1 MILMSYVNRPVRSAK
16 IVPAVSLLVMPHRQI
31 GVQAIV
37 GHASPAMTRHYTH
50 LGVESLRSAVE
61 SIPSC
66 GAVTVKA
73 LPMPAADDGRLQA
86 AKARLAQA
94 AEIVAAA
101 STADIAPGSAG
112 GAAGCFAVSGG
123 LPIGAFC
130 SAISYEALAVRGSML
145 WE

>member
-1 MILMSYVNRPVRSAK
+1 MAL
-16 IVPAVSLLVMPHRQI
+16 
-31 GVQAIV
+31 VQAIV

-73 LPMPAADDGRLQA
+73 LPAAADDGRLHA
-86 AKARLAQA
+86 AEARLAQA

-101 STADIAPGSAG
+101 STAEIAPGLRAE
-112 GAAGCFAVSGG
+112 
-123 LPIGAFC
+123 L
-130 SAISYEALAVRGSML
+130 LAVLR
-145 WE
+145 